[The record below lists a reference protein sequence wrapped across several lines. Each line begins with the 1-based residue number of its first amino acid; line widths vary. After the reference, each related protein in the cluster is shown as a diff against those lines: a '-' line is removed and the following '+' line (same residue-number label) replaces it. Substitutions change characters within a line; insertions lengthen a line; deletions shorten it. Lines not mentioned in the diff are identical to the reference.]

1 MIVNW
6 GDIVQP
12 SAPVVSWRDV
22 VTREAVDVVDDPPP
36 PAPATVTTWRDTG
49 GGLRRGTLRRYVDRV
64 LAASSHERLDLFER
78 FPVRDI
84 FT

>member
-22 VTREAVDVVDDPPP
+22 VTQGAAVVDDSPP
-36 PAPATVTTWRDTG
+36 PAPVTVTTWRDTG

-64 LAASSHERLDLFER
+64 LAASSRERLDLFER